1 MQFVAGVERKLIDEP
16 IRMTDVDELFDVVAD
31 GSASAG
37 YVLLLVPDVHPLIGR
52 PVAAVSYAYMRSK
65 LCTHSDRTASFNEV
79 QHVLAGIAT
88 TQSTQLSQDE
98 VKDIMAELRIPRG
111 ERIVVRDFVK
121 AMSSGFVQFEE

>member
-37 YVLLLVPDVHPLIGR
+37 YVLLLVPDVHPFICR
-52 PVAAVSYAYMRSK
+52 PVAAVSCMRSK

>member
-1 MQFVAGVERKLIDEP
+1 
-16 IRMTDVDELFDVVAD
+16 
-31 GSASAG
+31 
-37 YVLLLVPDVHPLIGR
+37 
-52 PVAAVSYAYMRSK
+52 MRA
-65 LCTHSDRTASFNEV
+65 CSDDTASFKEV

-88 TQSTQLSQDE
+88 TQGTQLSEDE